1 MGAVPGC
8 GGTRACIWEHAVGG
22 GHEGAMWAGVL
33 VVLQLQPPW
42 LELVCST
49 CVACRPVI
57 LHLGACTWQGQAHEK
72 RVENKALRKAEQ
84 TQQEEEDE

>member
-1 MGAVPGC
+1 
-8 GGTRACIWEHAVGG
+8 
-22 GHEGAMWAGVL
+22 
-33 VVLQLQPPW
+33 
-42 LELVCST
+42 
-49 CVACRPVI
+49 VI